1 MKLFFRCYYWF
12 LTGCIVVL
20 IAVILLLNPAYQPTA
35 SHSALITYIRSALQG
50 DLAIGVFS
58 GQPNRLDF
66 TQLQVGD
73 ILLGGNPG
81 GSYGHFTHAGLY
93 LGQGQ
98 VLEGY
103 VDCGLSR
110 QLVEHY
116 RNYDWAC
123 ILRVKLPE
131 AARAVAAEYAR
142 QREGRIFYPMAFK
155 PGERYWNCTKI
166 IWAAYQEQGIDL
178 DPFNDLWVTPDAL
191 YQSPWVE
198 VVDSE
203 GEIPL

>member
-1 MKLFFRCYYWF
+1 MKQIFRCCCLI
-12 LTGCIVVL
+12 LTAGVVVL
-20 IAVILLLNPAYQPTA
+20 AAAIRLLNPAYQPA
-35 SHSALITYIRSALQG
+35 APHSAMLTYLRSAQQG
-50 DLAIGVFS
+50 DFVTGTFS

-66 TQLQVGD
+66 TQLQIGD

-81 GSYGHFTHAGLY
+81 GSYGHFVHAGIY

-103 VDCGLSR
+103 VDCGLNR
-110 QLVEHY
+110 QPVEHY

-123 ILRVKLPE
+123 ILRLKLPADARE
-131 AARAVAAEYAR
+131 AAAEYAR

-166 IWAAYQEQGIDL
+166 IWAAYGEQGIDL
-178 DPFNDLWVTPDAL
+178 DPFNDLWVTPDAF

-198 VVDSE
+198 VVDWE
-203 GEIPL
+203 GEMP